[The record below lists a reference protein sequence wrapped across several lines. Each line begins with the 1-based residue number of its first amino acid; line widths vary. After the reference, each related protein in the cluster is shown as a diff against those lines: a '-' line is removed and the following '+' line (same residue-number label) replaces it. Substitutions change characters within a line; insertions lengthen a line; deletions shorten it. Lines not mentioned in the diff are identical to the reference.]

1 MQTVIA
7 ENSRTAL
14 DQNGYNRRYVDL
26 TEMYNTIKADYDKIS
41 EQIES
46 KKAQRE
52 LFRGFIRALEKQGAL
67 VEEFDE
73 GLWSSLV
80 QEVVVKSKDDIRF
93 IFKNGFKI
101 KTR

>member
-41 EQIES
+41 EQIAVSYTHLEHLRCS
-46 KKAQRE
+46 E
-52 LFRGFIRALEKQGAL
+52 HDRGG
-67 VEEFDE
+67 
-73 GLWSSLV
+73 G
-80 QEVVVKSKDDIRF
+80 VKVL
-93 IFKNGFKI
+93 
-101 KTR
+101 